1 MLPRGALVLDLS
13 DNLIRRV
20 GLLYRYMMR
29 AIDIEMA
36 ALDIGAGR
44 FSYLFMLYIREG
56 LTQQEMADR
65 LQADKAAVARTLAQ
79 MEDQGFVARRRDPS
93 DRRVTRVYLTARSRA
108 LRGALE
114 EAVSRVMTRMR
125 GDLDSAQWR
134 QLELQLG
141 AMLERLDDH
150 YQVGHRGARP
160 GPAAN

>member
-1 MLPRGALVLDLS
+1 VLDLS
-13 DNLIRRV
+13 NNLIRRI

-56 LTQQEMADR
+56 LTQQEMACR

-79 MEDQGFVARRRDPS
+79 MERQGFVARRPDAS
-93 DRRVTRVYLTARSRA
+93 DRRITRVYLTDRSRA

-114 EAVSRVMTRMR
+114 EAVQKVLTHLR
-125 GDLDSAQWR
+125 GDLAAAEVQ
-134 QLELQLG
+134 QLEAQLG
-141 AMLERLDDH
+141 AMLGRLDDH
-150 YQVGHRGARP
+150 YQVGQKGGRP
-160 GPAAN
+160 SA

>member
-1 MLPRGALVLDLS
+1 MLDLS
-13 DNLIRRV
+13 DNLIRKI

-79 MEDQGFVARRRDPS
+79 MEDQGFVTRRRDPG
-93 DRRVTRVYLTARSRA
+93 DRRITRVYLTDRSRA
-108 LRGALE
+108 LRGALSP
-114 EAVSRVMTRMR
+114 AR
-125 GDLDSAQWR
+125 G
-134 QLELQLG
+134 
-141 AMLERLDDH
+141 
-150 YQVGHRGARP
+150 
-160 GPAAN
+160 

>member
-1 MLPRGALVLDLS
+1 MLDLS
-13 DNLIRRV
+13 DNLIRKI

-79 MEDQGFVARRRDPS
+79 MEDQGFVTRRRDPG
-93 DRRVTRVYLTARSRA
+93 DRRITRVYLTDRSRA

-114 EAVSRVMTRMR
+114 AAVSQVMKRMR
-125 GDLDSAQWR
+125 GDLDGALWR
-134 QLELQLG
+134 QLEVQLG

-150 YQVGHRGARP
+150 YQVGHRSARP
-160 GPAAN
+160 GPAAH